1 MSFLG
6 LDALSA
12 VLLVPIA
19 AATILIVL
27 PGYVLSARL
36 NVVAS
41 LVTLGAAVLLFFER
55 PAPGQYL
62 QVDDLNVVF
71 IVLNTFVGFTTSVF
85 SASYI
90 AHEIEIGRLTPT
102 YLRFYHAM
110 YQTMMFGMNLALV
123 ANSIGL
129 MWVAVELAT
138 LTTVLMVGIY
148 RTSEALEAA
157 WKYFILGSV
166 GIALALFGTILVY
179 MAARPVV
186 GEGVDAMTWTI
197 LVANAS
203 GFDPALLNLA
213 FIFLLL

>member
-1 MSFLG
+1 MNFLG
-6 LDALSA
+6 LDALGA

-102 YLRFYHAM
+102 YRA
-110 YQTMMFGMNLALV
+110 
-123 ANSIGL
+123 S
-129 MWVAVELAT
+129 
-138 LTTVLMVGIY
+138 TTPCT
-148 RTSEALEAA
+148 R
-157 WKYFILGSV
+157 
-166 GIALALFGTILVY
+166 
-179 MAARPVV
+179 R
-186 GEGVDAMTWTI
+186 
-197 LVANAS
+197 
-203 GFDPALLNLA
+203 
-213 FIFLLL
+213 